1 MNFFKKK
8 TIENQSPQTPP
19 QNKIPG
25 KFVGRIVID
34 VTQEGNNRNINVNIE
49 NLPIDTA
56 YVALDVAKNS
66 IVRGGPVPMGKL
78 PEHKDDLSYVG

>member
-8 TIENQSPQTPP
+8 SSENEQ
-19 QNKIPG
+19 KPG
-25 KFVGRIVID
+25 VTRRIVGRIVIEVD
-34 VTQEGNNRNINVNIE
+34 QEGNNRNINVNIE

-66 IVRGGPVPMGKL
+66 IVKGGPVPMGKIPL
-78 PEHKDDLSYVG
+78 VNGDDLSYVG